1 MHLPQEYGQVRRR
14 IRKEVTRGMISRSR
28 RAGLKDF
35 LLTNATSYSYPK
47 YLRYFSPAEAIG
59 YIRPQAEERRP
70 RRWTPGAK
78 RRFSNLLIYNEN
90 DVRGMRHLTRELMQ
104 IGAMPEAKLN

>member
-1 MHLPQEYGQVRRR
+1 
-14 IRKEVTRGMISRSR
+14 MISRPR

-78 RRFSNLLIYNEN
+78 RRFSNLLTYNEN

-104 IGAMPEAKLN
+104 IGAMPEVQLN